1 MIESILVGT
10 DGSAAAGAAESFSV
24 ALAARM
30 RTRLCGMSVVEE
42 RAYRTTD
49 DGLGLPPRPVDGLE
63 GWLKTRADAA
73 CRRLSERA
81 RAAGIEVVSETGTGF
96 ADDRLVERA
105 QQCGLLVLG
114 RDGEHADFRNALI
127 GSVVD
132 AAIRKTSKPAVVV
145 PAGAEL
151 SGPIVLAFDGSP
163 GSRIAAKVAVELA
176 NRLSEPVHVFVDS
189 KDKGRA
195 AARFDEVRRLLGGL
209 SVSVRETASTLGR
222 PDVKI
227 IDAAREAGAGLI
239 VMGAFGRSRITEF
252 FLGSNSAAVIRN
264 SPVAVLLA
272 R

>member
-105 QQCGLLVLG
+105 QQ
-114 RDGEHADFRNALI
+114 
-127 GSVVD
+127 
-132 AAIRKTSKPAVVV
+132 
-145 PAGAEL
+145 
-151 SGPIVLAFDGSP
+151 
-163 GSRIAAKVAVELA
+163 
-176 NRLSEPVHVFVDS
+176 
-189 KDKGRA
+189 
-195 AARFDEVRRLLGGL
+195 
-209 SVSVRETASTLGR
+209 
-222 PDVKI
+222 
-227 IDAAREAGAGLI
+227 
-239 VMGAFGRSRITEF
+239 
-252 FLGSNSAAVIRN
+252 
-264 SPVAVLLA
+264 
-272 R
+272 